1 MHRQILRQRLA
12 ELAQDLAVRAGIE
25 LDATLSQAD
34 LLYRLSS
41 EIQLDGNIRNL
52 FHTQHVE
59 GNKATHGFRTQCREA
74 MDGLRGARALAIWY
88 LQSFDK
94 DGSVFRSGSLCLTH
108 RTETRPGEPG
118 IGLFK
123 ERR

>member
-1 MHRQILRQRLA
+1 LDRQILRQLGEA
-12 ELAQDLAVRAGIE
+12 LAQDLAVRAGIE

-34 LLYRLSS
+34 RLYRLSR

-74 MDGLRGARALAIWY
+74 MDGLRGVRALAIWY
-88 LQSFDK
+88 LQSLDK
-94 DGSVFRSGSLCLTH
+94 DGSVFRSGSSCPAH